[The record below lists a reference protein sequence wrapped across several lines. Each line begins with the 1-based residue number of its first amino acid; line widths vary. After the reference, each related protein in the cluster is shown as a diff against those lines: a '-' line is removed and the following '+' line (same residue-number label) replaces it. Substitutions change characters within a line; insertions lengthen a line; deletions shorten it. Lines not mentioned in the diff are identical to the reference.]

1 MNGKIYKPRWLTYD
15 ELRVASEE
23 ILAQYHPEG
32 TIPIPI
38 EEIVEFGLSMDVIPM
53 DGLKDEGP

>member
-1 MNGKIYKPRWLTYD
+1 VNGKIYKPRWLTYD